1 MTYLATV
8 AVFSLL
14 CGYDPIYQLLSGGLI
29 LGAFFMAT
37 DYVTSPTTEKGK
49 LVFGIGLG
57 VITCLIRFFGT
68 MNEGVSFAILL
79 MNLLVPYIEVLT
91 RQDLLGIS
99 KPKKNK
105 EVPRNEQLEQ
115 DRQAHRGPV
124 SDLRRHHRRL
134 WPPPTAPPPPS
145 SRRRRRRLPRRPA
158 PSCCLKPRASP
169 WWRAS
174 SRASPRSTPPTT
186 VWGTIIT
193 SSDKGY
199 SSTVV
204 VMVAFD
210 PDGTIKQVKIQSQGE
225 TAGVGTK
232 IENESFWSQYTGL
245 PAETITLDQQVD
257 RITGASISSSAV
269 NDAVNFA
276 IAAYNAIS

>member
-1 MTYLATV
+1 MSNWNKIGKPIV
-8 AVFSLL
+8 VL
-14 CGYDPIYQLLSGGLI
+14 CLI
-29 LGAFFMAT
+29 C
-37 DYVTSPTTEKGK
+37 V
-49 LVFGIGLG
+49 
-57 VITCLIRFFGT
+57 VITGALAAT
-68 MNEGVSFAILL
+68 NSA
-79 MNLLVPYIEVLT
+79 
-91 RQDLLGIS
+91 
-99 KPKKNK
+99 
-105 EVPRNEQLEQ
+105 
-115 DRQAHRGPV
+115 
-124 SDLRRHHRRL
+124 
-134 WPPPTAPPPPS
+134 TAPVIQAAAEAAAQAA
-145 SRRRRRRLPRRPA
+145 R
-158 PSCCLKPRASP
+158 
-169 WWRAS
+169 
-174 SRASPRSTPPTT
+174 TDNG
-186 VWGTIIT
+186 VGTIIT

-245 PAETITLDQQVD
+245 PADTITLGQQVV